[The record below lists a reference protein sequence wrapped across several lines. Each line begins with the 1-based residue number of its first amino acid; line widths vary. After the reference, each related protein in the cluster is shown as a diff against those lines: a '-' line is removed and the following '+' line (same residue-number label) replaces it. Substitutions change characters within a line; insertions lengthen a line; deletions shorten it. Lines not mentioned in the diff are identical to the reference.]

1 MALKIL
7 IVGVGKVGATLARHL
22 SREKHDLTLIDINP
36 LVLEAGVESYD
47 VRSLRGNGASASILR
62 EAEVDTADLLIATT
76 GEDELNLLCCLTAHS
91 LNPHL
96 HTIARIRNPE
106 YREQAYA
113 MRGVFGLSMAIN
125 PEMQAATEIERLLK
139 YPGFL
144 KRDTFARGRLEIVEV
159 LVDEDSPLCNVT
171 LMTLGNVVKC
181 RVLVCSVL
189 RGGKAIIPGGNFVVQ
204 EGDRL
209 FVTATTKNLS
219 TLLRNLGLISHPA
232 KRVMIAGGGHV
243 SYYLA
248 QRLAKSGIAVQLFER
263 HLTRCEELAELLPNV
278 SVLHGDVSD
287 QTLLDS
293 EGLADCDAFVSLTGL
308 DELNVMTS
316 LFAHS
321 RGVGQ
326 VITKLGRLESTELLN
341 SLPLGSILSPKELCT
356 NIIVR
361 YVRAMQN
368 QTGAAL
374 AVHMIADGQ
383 VEAAEFVV
391 DDTTRQTGVPLRELK
406 LRRGVL
412 VAGVSHGA
420 TTEIPDGNTTLQKG
434 DIVVIVSEE
443 DRDIHQ
449 LNDIFE

>member
-1 MALKIL
+1 MKIL
-7 IVGVGKVGATLARHL
+7 IVGVGKVGATLARQL
-22 SREKHDLTLIDINP
+22 SREKHDLTLIDIDS
-36 LVLEAGVESYD
+36 LVLEAGVETYD

-91 LNPHL
+91 LNPRL

-113 MRGVFGLSMAIN
+113 MRSVFGLSMAIN
-125 PEMQAATEIERLLK
+125 PEMQAAIEIERVLQ

-144 KRDTFARGRLEIVEV
+144 KRETFARGRLELVEI
-159 LVDEDSPLCNVT
+159 LVDENSPLCDVQ
-171 LMTLGNVVKC
+171 LMSLGNVVKC

-189 RGGKAIIPGGNFVVQ
+189 RGGKAIIPGGTFVVK

-219 TLLRNLGLISHPA
+219 TLLRNLGLINHPA
-232 KRVMIAGGGHV
+232 KRVMLAGGGHV

-248 QRLAKSGIAVQLFER
+248 QRLAKNGVAVQLFER
-263 HLTRCEELAELLPNV
+263 NLARCEELAEALPNV
-278 SVLHGDVSD
+278 SILHGDVSN
-287 QTLLDS
+287 QSLLDS
-293 EGLADCDAFVSLTGL
+293 EGVADCDAFVSLTGL
-308 DELNVMTS
+308 DELNVVLS

-321 RGVGQ
+321 RGVPQ
-326 VITKLGRLESTELLN
+326 VITKFGRLDATELLN

-356 NIIVR
+356 NTIVR

-374 AVHMIADGQ
+374 AIHMIADGQ

-391 DDTTRQTGVPLRELK
+391 DDTTRQIGVPLRELK

-412 VAGVSHGA
+412 VAGISHGIN
-420 TTEIPDGNTTLQKG
+420 TEIPDGNTALQKG

-443 DRDIHQ
+443 DREVHQ

>member
-1 MALKIL
+1 MKIL

>member
-22 SREKHDLTLIDINP
+22 SRERHDLTLIDINP
-36 LVLEAGVESYD
+36 LVLEAGVQSYD
-47 VRSLRGNGASASILR
+47 VRSLRGNGASASVLR
-62 EAEVDTADLLIATT
+62 EAEVDTADLLIATS
-76 GEDELNLLCCLTAHS
+76 GEDELNLLCCMTAHS
-91 LNPHL
+91 LNPRL

-248 QRLAKSGIAVQLFER
+248 QRLAKSGVAVQLFER
-263 HLTRCEELAELLPNV
+263 NLTRCEELAELLPTV

-287 QTLLDS
+287 QSLLDS
-293 EGLADCDAFVSLTGL
+293 EGLADCDAFVSMTGL

-326 VITKLGRLESTELLN
+326 VITKLGRLESSELLN

-356 NIIVR
+356 DIIVR

-412 VAGVSHGA
+412 VAGISHGA
-420 TTEIPDGNTTLQKG
+420 TIEIPDGNTALQKG

>member
-22 SREKHDLTLIDINP
+22 SREGHDLILIDINSH
-36 LVLEAGVESYD
+36 VLEAGIETYD
-47 VRSLRGNGASASILR
+47 VRSLRGNGASAAVLR
-62 EAEVDTADLLIATT
+62 EAEVDSANLLIATT
-76 GEDELNLLCCLTAHS
+76 DEDEVNLLCCMTAHS
-91 LNPHL
+91 LNPRL

-113 MRGVFGLSMAIN
+113 MRSVFGLSMAIN

-144 KRDTFARGRLEIVEV
+144 KRDTFARGRLEIVEL
-159 LVDEDSPLCNVT
+159 LVDDDSPLCNVPLT
-171 LMTLGNVVKC
+171 ALGNVANC

-189 RGGKAIIPGGNFVVQ
+189 RDSTAIIPDGNFVVKA
-204 EGDRL
+204 GDRL
-209 FVTATTKNLS
+209 FVTATAKNLA
-219 TLLRNLGLISHPA
+219 TLLRNLGLITHPA
-232 KRVMIAGGGHV
+232 KRVMVAGGGHV

-248 QRLAKSGIAVQLFER
+248 QRLAKSGVAVQIFEKN
-263 HLTRCEELAELLPNV
+263 LARCEELAELLPNV
-278 SVLHGDVSD
+278 SILHGDVSD

-293 EGLADCDAFVSLTGL
+293 EGVSDCDAFVSLTGL
-308 DELNVMTS
+308 DELNVMMS

-321 RGVGQ
+321 RGVPQ
-326 VITKLGRLESTELLN
+326 VVTKLGRLESTELVR
-341 SLPLGSILSPKELCT
+341 SLPLGSVISPKELCANT
-356 NIIVR
+356 IVR

-374 AVHMIADGQ
+374 AIHMIADGQ

-412 VAGVSHGA
+412 VVGVSHGA

-449 LNDIFE
+449 LKDIFE

>member
-36 LVLEAGVESYD
+36 LVLEAGVQSYD

-76 GEDELNLLCCLTAHS
+76 GEDEVNLLCCMTAHTM
-91 LNPHL
+91 NPRL

-125 PEMQAATEIERLLK
+125 PEMQVATEIERLLK

-144 KRDTFARGRLEIVEV
+144 KRDTFARGRLEIVEL
-159 LVDEDSPLCNVT
+159 LVEEDSPLCNVT

-248 QRLAKSGIAVQLFER
+248 QRLAKSGVAVQLFER
-263 HLTRCEELAELLPNV
+263 NLTRCEELAELLPTV

-287 QTLLDS
+287 QPLLDS

-326 VITKLGRLESTELLN
+326 VITKLGRLESSELLN
-341 SLPLGSILSPKELCT
+341 SLPLGSVLSPKELCT
-356 NIIVR
+356 DIIVR

-412 VAGVSHGA
+412 VAGISHGA

>member
-1 MALKIL
+1 LKIL

-22 SREKHDLTLIDINP
+22 SRERHDLTLIDINP
-36 LVLEAGVESYD
+36 LVLEAGVQSYD
-47 VRSLRGNGASASILR
+47 VRSLRGNGASASVLR
-62 EAEVDTADLLIATT
+62 EAEVDTADLLIATS
-76 GEDELNLLCCLTAHS
+76 GEDELNLLCCMTAHS
-91 LNPHL
+91 LNPRL

-248 QRLAKSGIAVQLFER
+248 QRLAKSGVAVQLFER
-263 HLTRCEELAELLPNV
+263 NLTRCEELAELLPTV

-326 VITKLGRLESTELLN
+326 VITKLGRLESSELLN

-356 NIIVR
+356 DIIVR

-412 VAGVSHGA
+412 VAGISHGV
-420 TTEIPDGNTTLQKG
+420 TTEIPDGNTALQKG

>member
-1 MALKIL
+1 MKIL
-7 IVGVGKVGATLARHL
+7 IVGVGKVGAALARQL
-22 SREKHDLTLIDINP
+22 SREKHDLTLIDINS
-36 LVLEAGVESYD
+36 LVLQAGVESFD
-47 VRSLRGNGASASILR
+47 VRTLRGNGASASILR
-62 EAEVDTADLLIATT
+62 EADVDTADLLIATT

-91 LNPHL
+91 LNPRL

-144 KRDTFARGRLEIVEV
+144 KRETFARGRLEIVEV
-159 LVDEDSPLCNVT
+159 LVDEDSPLRDVS

-189 RGGKAIIPGGNFVVQ
+189 RGGKAIIPGGNFVVK

-219 TLLRNLGLISHPA
+219 TLLRNLGLINHPA
-232 KRVMIAGGGHV
+232 KRVMLAGGGHV

-248 QRLAKSGIAVQLFER
+248 QRLAKSGVAVQIFER
-263 HLTRCEELAELLPNV
+263 NLARCEELAELLPNV
-278 SVLHGDVSD
+278 SILHGDVSD

-293 EGLADCDAFVSLTGL
+293 EGVADCDAFVSLTGL
-308 DELNVMTS
+308 DELNVMMS
-316 LFAHS
+316 MFAHS
-321 RGVGQ
+321 RGVPQ
-326 VITKLGRLESTELLN
+326 VITKLGRLESSELLN
-341 SLPLGSILSPKELCT
+341 SLPLGSVLSPKELCT
-356 NIIVR
+356 NTIVR

-374 AVHMIADGQ
+374 AIHMIADGQ

-391 DDTTRQTGVPLRELK
+391 DDTTRQIGVPLRELK

-412 VAGVSHGA
+412 VAGISHGIN
-420 TTEIPDGNTTLQKG
+420 TEIPDGNTALQKG

-443 DRDIHQ
+443 DREVHQ

>member
-1 MALKIL
+1 MKIL
-7 IVGVGKVGATLARHL
+7 IVGVGKVGAALARQL
-22 SREKHDLTLIDINP
+22 SREKHDLTLIDINS
-36 LVLEAGVESYD
+36 LVLQAGVESFD
-47 VRSLRGNGASASILR
+47 VRTLRGNGASATVLR
-62 EAEVDTADLLIATT
+62 DAEVDTADLLIATT

-91 LNPHL
+91 LNPRL

-144 KRDTFARGRLEIVEV
+144 KRETFARGRLEIVEV
-159 LVDEDSPLCNVT
+159 LVDEDSPLRDVS

-189 RGGKAIIPGGNFVVQ
+189 RGGKAIIPGGNFVVK

-219 TLLRNLGLISHPA
+219 TLLRNLGLINHPA
-232 KRVMIAGGGHV
+232 KRVMLAGGGHV

-248 QRLAKSGIAVQLFER
+248 QRLAKSGVAVQIFER
-263 HLTRCEELAELLPNV
+263 NLTRCEELAELLPNV
-278 SVLHGDVSD
+278 SILHGDVSD

-293 EGLADCDAFVSLTGL
+293 EGVANCDAFVSLTGL
-308 DELNVMTS
+308 DELNVMMS

-321 RGVGQ
+321 RGVPQ
-326 VITKLGRLESTELLN
+326 VITKLGRLESSELLN
-341 SLPLGSILSPKELCT
+341 ALPLGSILSPKELCT
-356 NIIVR
+356 NTIVR

-374 AVHMIADGQ
+374 AIHMIADGQ

-391 DDTTRQTGVPLRELK
+391 DDTTRQIGVPLRELK

-412 VAGVSHGA
+412 VAGVSHGIN
-420 TTEIPDGNTTLQKG
+420 TEIPDGNTALRKG

-443 DRDIHQ
+443 DREVYQ

>member
-1 MALKIL
+1 MKIL

-22 SREKHDLTLIDINP
+22 SREKHDLILIDSNP

-76 GEDELNLLCCLTAHS
+76 GEDELNLLCCMTAHTM
-91 LNPHL
+91 NPHL

-113 MRGVFGLSMAIN
+113 MRSVFGLSMAIN

-144 KRDTFARGRLEIVEV
+144 KRDTFARGRLEIVEL
-159 LVDEDSPLCNVT
+159 LVEEDSPLCNVT
-171 LMTLGNVVKC
+171 LMSLGNVVKC

-248 QRLAKSGIAVQLFER
+248 QRLAKSGVAVQLFER
-263 HLTRCEELAELLPNV
+263 NLTRCEELAELLPTV

-293 EGLADCDAFVSLTGL
+293 EGIADCDALVSLTGL

-374 AVHMIADGQ
+374 TVHMIADGQ

-391 DDTTRQTGVPLRELK
+391 DDTTRHTGVPLRELK

-412 VAGVSHGA
+412 VAGISHGVN
-420 TTEIPDGNTTLQKG
+420 TEIPDGNTALQKG

-443 DRDIHQ
+443 DRDIRQ

>member
-7 IVGVGKVGATLARHL
+7 IVGVGKVGAALARQL

-36 LVLEAGVESYD
+36 LVLEAGVETFD
-47 VRSLRGNGASASILR
+47 VRSLRGNGASAKILR
-62 EAEVDTADLLIATT
+62 EADVDAADLLIATT
-76 GEDELNLLCCLTAHS
+76 GEDEVNLLCCLTAHS
-91 LNPHL
+91 LNPRL

-144 KRDTFARGRLEIVEV
+144 KRDTFARGRLEIVEL
-159 LVDEDSPLCNVT
+159 LVDEGSPLCDVPLT
-171 LMTLGNVVKC
+171 ALGTVVKC

-189 RGGKAIIPGGNFVVQ
+189 RGGKAIIPGGNFVVKA
-204 EGDRL
+204 GDRL
-209 FVTATTKNLS
+209 FVTATTNNLT
-219 TLLRNLGLISHPA
+219 TLLRNLGLITHPA
-232 KRVMIAGGGHV
+232 KRVMLAGGGHV

-248 QRLAKSGIAVQLFER
+248 QQLLKSGVAVQIFER
-263 HLTRCEELAELLPNV
+263 NRTRCEELAELLPNV
-278 SVLHGDVSD
+278 SILHGDVSD
-287 QTLLDS
+287 QILLDS
-293 EGLADCDAFVSLTGL
+293 EGIADCDAFVSLTGL
-308 DELNVMTS
+308 DELNVMMS

-321 RGVGQ
+321 RGVPK
-326 VITKLGRLESTELLN
+326 VITKLGRLESTELLD
-341 SLPLGSILSPKELCT
+341 SLPLGSLISPKELCT
-356 NIIVR
+356 NTIVR

-383 VEAAEFVV
+383 VEAAEFTV
-391 DDTTRQTGVPLRELK
+391 DENPRLIGIPLRELK

-412 VAGVSHGA
+412 VVGVSHGA
-420 TTEIPDGNTTLQKG
+420 TTAIPDGNTTLRKG
-434 DIVVIVSEE
+434 DVVVIVSEE

-449 LNDIFE
+449 LNDIFD

>member
-7 IVGVGKVGATLARHL
+7 IVGVGKVGATLARQL
-22 SREKHDLTLIDINP
+22 SRERHDLTLIDINP
-36 LVLEAGVESYD
+36 LVLEAGVQSYD
-47 VRSLRGNGASASILR
+47 VRSLRGNGASASVLR
-62 EAEVDTADLLIATT
+62 EAEVDTADLLIATS
-76 GEDELNLLCCLTAHS
+76 GEDELNLLCCMTAHS
-91 LNPHL
+91 LNPRL

-248 QRLAKSGIAVQLFER
+248 QRLAKSGVAVQLFER
-263 HLTRCEELAELLPNV
+263 NLTRCEELAELLPTV

-326 VITKLGRLESTELLN
+326 VITKLGRLESSELLN

-356 NIIVR
+356 DIIVR

-412 VAGVSHGA
+412 VAGISHGV
-420 TTEIPDGNTTLQKG
+420 TTEIPDGNTALQKG